1 MNIPGTAN
9 SDLPDRTLH
18 YVPFT
23 YTGTVYAY
31 SLSSNSSGVASS
43 SQAASIAASSSAQY
57 GYARDHSLFIADY
70 TVAHSVSWH
79 DLNAASLIFG
89 KDYDSGNI
97 SYALRAPSVGS
108 NHKLGSDADEHGDPE
123 NNEWDAILNKARQ
136 DWQDNTTG
144 YIKNWNEMY
153 STGQDTAESPSTGT
167 SQRMKRGYTSVR
179 CLNHSNAGTALPYDG
194 FRPVLEVLHADT
206 LGSDALKTVALD
218 LNGGSIG
225 DATGTV
231 NIVVKN
237 GERFTAPSGV
247 GLTRP
252 NGNTD
257 SYFWWLGSD
266 GESYVPGAMIP
277 ADVASLTAQWTA
289 LTYSVTLHTNGGTIN
304 SGNVTLYNY
313 GEGATLPAADNTT
326 REGYTFDGWYD
337 NEALAGNPITEI
349 STDETGNRTYWAKWT
364 INQYTITFD
373 TAGGSAIAPITQDY
387 GSTIAAPADP
397 TREGYTFTGW
407 DTAIPATMP
416 AHNMTITAQWT
427 VNQYTITYDLDG
439 GTAEGNP
446 VFYTAE
452 SPAITLNAPTKPG
465 YIFTG
470 WSGTGLTGENNLT
483 VVIPTGSTGD
493 RSYTAHWSF
502 DPAIIA
508 ALEPKPNT
516 SFRDVSRGDWFY
528 YDVRYVCENGLMN
541 GTSKN
546 LFSPSS
552 AVTRGML
559 VTILYRL
566 ENEPRCF
573 GGVTFPDVAPGAY
586 YEKAV
591 IWASQNSIVSGYTD
605 GTFRP
610 DAPVTREQLASI
622 LYRYT
627 RYRGLDVSA
636 GETADLSGYADVR
649 AISDYAL
656 PAMRW
661 ACGAGILQGSNG
673 KLQPS
678 GLATRSQLAAM
689 LHRYLKN

>member
-1 MNIPGTAN
+1 MVVGDYNGQWNDVAMTTGSYN
-9 SDLPDRTLH
+9 LCVVLELEL
-18 YVPFT
+18 T
-23 YTGTVYAY
+23 YHTVTFKDWNGTV
-31 SLSSNSSGVASS
+31 LKTQQV
-43 SQAASIAASSSAQY
+43 
-57 GYARDHSLFIADY
+57 
-70 TVAHSVSWH
+70 
-79 DLNAASLIFG
+79 
-89 KDYDSGNI
+89 
-97 SYALRAPSVGS
+97 
-108 NHKLGSDADEHGDPE
+108 EHG
-123 NNEWDAILNKARQ
+123 KAATAPANPTR
-136 DWQDNTTG
+136 TG
-144 YIKNWNEMY
+144 YTF
-153 STGQDTAESPSTGT
+153 TGWDKAIPETMPAENMT
-167 SQRMKRGYTSVR
+167 
-179 CLNHSNAGTALPYDG
+179 
-194 FRPVLEVLHADT
+194 
-206 LGSDALKTVALD
+206 
-218 LNGGSIG
+218 I
-225 DATGTV
+225 
-231 NIVVKN
+231 
-237 GERFTAPSGV
+237 
-247 GLTRP
+247 
-252 NGNTD
+252 
-257 SYFWWLGSD
+257 
-266 GESYVPGAMIP
+266 
-277 ADVASLTAQWTA
+277 TAQWA
-289 LTYSVTLHTNGGTIN
+289 V
-304 SGNVTLYNY
+304 
-313 GEGATLPAADNTT
+313 
-326 REGYTFDGWYD
+326 
-337 NEALAGNPITEI
+337 
-349 STDETGNRTYWAKWT
+349 
-364 INQYTITFD
+364 NQYTITFD
-373 TAGGSAIAPITQDY
+373 TAGGSEVAPITQDY
-387 GSTIAAPADP
+387 GSDIAAPADP

-516 SFRDVSRGDWFY
+516 SFRDVFRGDWFY

-678 GLATRSQLAAM
+678 GLAARSQLAAM

>member
-1 MNIPGTAN
+1 MT
-9 SDLPDRTLH
+9 
-18 YVPFT
+18 
-23 YTGTVYAY
+23 
-31 SLSSNSSGVASS
+31 
-43 SQAASIAASSSAQY
+43 
-57 GYARDHSLFIADY
+57 
-70 TVAHSVSWH
+70 
-79 DLNAASLIFG
+79 
-89 KDYDSGNI
+89 
-97 SYALRAPSVGS
+97 
-108 NHKLGSDADEHGDPE
+108 
-123 NNEWDAILNKARQ
+123 
-136 DWQDNTTG
+136 
-144 YIKNWNEMY
+144 
-153 STGQDTAESPSTGT
+153 
-167 SQRMKRGYTSVR
+167 
-179 CLNHSNAGTALPYDG
+179 
-194 FRPVLEVLHADT
+194 
-206 LGSDALKTVALD
+206 
-218 LNGGSIG
+218 
-225 DATGTV
+225 
-231 NIVVKN
+231 
-237 GERFTAPSGV
+237 
-247 GLTRP
+247 
-252 NGNTD
+252 
-257 SYFWWLGSD
+257 
-266 GESYVPGAMIP
+266 
-277 ADVASLTAQWTA
+277 LTAQWTA
-289 LTYSVTLHTNGGTIN
+289 NRYTISFNTDGGSEVAPITQD
-304 SGNVTLYNY
+304 Y
-313 GEGATLPAADNTT
+313 GTDITAPADPTKTGYIFTGWSPALPATMPAEDLTVTAQWTANQYTVTFDTAGGSDIAPITQDYGSNITAPADPT
-326 REGYTFDGWYD
+326 REGYTFTGWD
-337 NEALAGNPITEI
+337 KAIPETMPAENMTITAQ
-349 STDETGNRTYWAKWT
+349 WAV
-364 INQYTITFD
+364 NQYTITFD
-373 TAGGSAIAPITQDY
+373 TAGGSEVAPITQDY
-387 GSTIAAPADP
+387 GSDIAAPADP

-516 SFRDVSRGDWFY
+516 SFRDVFRGDWFY

-678 GLATRSQLAAM
+678 GLAARSQLAAM